1 LILESILPLEI
12 LLNRGDYKFE
22 FAPNCIIFDCLK
34 STPMS
39 SRSPEYPT
47 FSLNNKVALVTGAGR
62 GLGRSCALALANAGA
77 DIALGLRDVSTAKDV
92 ESEIKA
98 LGRQVIRVQMDV
110 STVKEIQSA
119 VEQVI
124 ARFGRI
130 DILVNNVGV
139 APGNAAEKVTETDYD
154 LTMNLNVKAMFF
166 TAQTVA
172 RYMIKQGSGRIVN
185 MSSQAGSITL
195 DDESVYC
202 MSKAAVNHMTKNL
215 ASEWAKYNIQV
226 NAVAPTFIETPGT
239 EPWLNDPQFRQS
251 VLDRIPLGR
260 IGKPMEVAGT
270 VLFLASD
277 AASLITG
284 EIIMIDGGWTL
295 K

>member
-1 LILESILPLEI
+1 M
-12 LLNRGDYKFE
+12 
-22 FAPNCIIFDCLK
+22 K
-34 STPMS
+34 SMS
-39 SRSPEYPT
+39 LEYPT
-47 FSLNNKVALVTGAGR
+47 FEVKDKVALITGAGR
-62 GLGRSCALALANAGA
+62 GLGKSCALALANAGA
-77 DIALGLRDVSTAKDV
+77 DIALGLRDVSTALDL

-98 LGRQVIRVQMDV
+98 MGRRVIRVQMDV
-110 STVKEIQSA
+110 STVQEIRSA
-119 VEQVI
+119 VEEVI
-124 ARFGRI
+124 NKFGRI

-139 APGNAAEKVTETDYD
+139 APANPAEKVTEADYD

-166 TAQTVA
+166 TSQAVA
-172 RYMIKQGSGRIVN
+172 EHMIKQGSGRMIN
-185 MSSQAGSITL
+185 MSSQAGSIAL

-239 EPWLNDPQFRQS
+239 EPWLKDPEFRQS

-260 IGKPMEVAGT
+260 IGKPMEVAGA
-270 VLFLASD
+270 VVFLASN

>member
-1 LILESILPLEI
+1 M
-12 LLNRGDYKFE
+12 
-22 FAPNCIIFDCLK
+22 
-34 STPMS
+34 T
-39 SRSPEYPT
+39 SRNFEYP
-47 FSLNNKVALVTGAGR
+47 SLSLKNKVALVTGAGK
-62 GLGRSCALALANAGA
+62 GLGRACALALANAGA
-77 DIALGLRDVSTAKDV
+77 DVALGLRDINSALDL
-92 ESEIKA
+92 ESEIKEM
-98 LGRQVIRVQMDV
+98 GRSVIRVQMDV
-110 STVKEIQSA
+110 STVKEIQIA
-119 VEQVI
+119 VDHII
-124 ARFGRI
+124 AHFGKI

-139 APGNAAEKVTETDYD
+139 APANAAENVTEKDYD

-166 TAQTVA
+166 TSQAVAKHMIAQ
-172 RYMIKQGSGRIVN
+172 GGGRIVN

-215 ASEWAKYNIQV
+215 ASEWAKFNIQV

-239 EPWLNDPQFRQS
+239 EPWLKNPEFRQS

-260 IGKPMEVAGT
+260 IGKPMEVAG
-270 VLFLASD
+270 VVVFLASD
-277 AASLITG
+277 SASLITG

>member
-1 LILESILPLEI
+1 
-12 LLNRGDYKFE
+12 
-22 FAPNCIIFDCLK
+22 
-34 STPMS
+34 MS
-39 SRSPEYPT
+39 SSNLDYPE
-47 FSLNNKVALVTGAGR
+47 FSLTDKVALVTGAGR
-62 GLGRSCALALANAGA
+62 GLGRACALAFAHAGA
-77 DIALGLRDVSTAKDV
+77 DVALGLRDKNTASDL
-92 ESEIKA
+92 ELEIKEM
-98 LGRQVIRVQMDV
+98 GRQVIRVQMDV
-110 STVKEIQSA
+110 STVNEINNA
-119 VEQVI
+119 VEEVVN
-124 ARFGRI
+124 RFGRI

-139 APGNAAEKVTETDYD
+139 APANPAEKVTEADYD

-166 TAQTVA
+166 TSQAVA
-172 RYMIKQGSGRIVN
+172 KHMIKQGGGRIVN

-202 MSKAAVNHMTKNL
+202 ISKAAVNHMTKNL

-239 EPWLNDPQFRQS
+239 EPWLKNPEFRQS

-260 IGKPMEVAGT
+260 IGKPMEVAGV
-270 VLFLASD
+270 VLFLASK

-284 EIIMIDGGWTL
+284 EIVVIDGGWTL

>member
-1 LILESILPLEI
+1 MNS
-12 LLNRGDYKFE
+12 
-22 FAPNCIIFDCLK
+22 K
-34 STPMS
+34 SL
-39 SRSPEYPT
+39 EYPT
-47 FSLNNKVALVTGAGR
+47 FSLKDKVALVTGAAR
-62 GLGRSCALALANAGA
+62 GLGKACALALAHAGA
-77 DIALGLRDVSTAKDV
+77 DIALGLREVNSAQDLEK
-92 ESEIKA
+92 EIRA
-98 LGRQVIRVQMDV
+98 MGRKVIRVQMDV
-110 STVKEIQSA
+110 ADVQEIQNA

-124 ARFGRI
+124 QNFSKI

-139 APGNAAEKVTETDYD
+139 APANPAEKVTEADYD

-166 TAQTVA
+166 ASQAVA
-172 RYMIKQGSGRIVN
+172 KHMIEQGGGRIVN
-185 MSSQAGSITL
+185 MSSQAGSVAL

-215 ASEWAKYNIQV
+215 ASEWAKYDIQV

-239 EPWLNDPQFRQS
+239 EPWLKDPEFRQS

-260 IGKPMEVAGT
+260 IGKPMEVAG
-270 VLFLASD
+270 VVVFLTSA

-284 EIIMIDGGWTL
+284 EIITVDGGWTL

>member
-1 LILESILPLEI
+1 MTSR
-12 LLNRGDYKFE
+12 NFDY
-22 FAPNCIIFDCLK
+22 P
-34 STPMS
+34 
-39 SRSPEYPT
+39 
-47 FSLNNKVALVTGAGR
+47 SLNLKNKVALVTGAGR
-62 GLGRSCALALANAGA
+62 GLGRACALALANAGA
-77 DIALGLRDVSTAKDV
+77 DVAIGLRDVNSALDL

-98 LGRQVIRVQMDV
+98 MGRRVIRVQMDV

-119 VEQVI
+119 VDQVI
-124 ARFGRI
+124 AHFGKI

-139 APGNAAEKVTETDYD
+139 APANAAENVTEKDYD

-166 TAQTVA
+166 TSQSVA
-172 RYMIKQGSGRIVN
+172 RHMIKQGGGRIIN
-185 MSSQAGSITL
+185 MSSQAGSIAL

-239 EPWLNDPQFRQS
+239 EPWLNDPDFKQS
-251 VLDRIPLGR
+251 VLARIPLGR
-260 IGKPMEVAGT
+260 IGKPMEVAG
-270 VLFLASD
+270 VVVFLASD
-277 AASLITG
+277 SASLITG

>member
-1 LILESILPLEI
+1 MSTKYP
-12 LLNRGDYKFE
+12 E
-22 FAPNCIIFDCLK
+22 FP
-34 STPMS
+34 SHT
-39 SRSPEYPT
+39 
-47 FSLNNKVALVTGAGR
+47 LNNKVALVTGAGR

-77 DIALGLRDVSTAKDV
+77 DIALGLRDVNSALDL

-98 LGRQVIRVQMDV
+98 MGRSVIRVQMDV
-110 STVKEIQSA
+110 STVNEIQGA
-119 VEQVI
+119 VELVI
-124 ARFGRI
+124 KSFGKI

-139 APGNAAEKVTETDYD
+139 APANPAELVTEADYD
-154 LTMNLNVKAMFF
+154 TTMNLNVKAMFF
-166 TAQTVA
+166 TSQCVA
-172 RYMIKQGSGRIVN
+172 RHMIKQGSGRIIN
-185 MSSQAGSITL
+185 MSSQAGSIAL

-239 EPWLNDPQFRQS
+239 EPWLNDPDFKQS
-251 VLDRIPLGR
+251 VLARIPLGR
-260 IGKPMEVAGT
+260 IGKPMEVAG
-270 VLFLASD
+270 VVVFLASE

-284 EIIMIDGGWTL
+284 EIIVIDGGWTL

>member
-1 LILESILPLEI
+1 MNETK
-12 LLNRGDYKFE
+12 NDF
-22 FAPNCIIFDCLK
+22 
-34 STPMS
+34 
-39 SRSPEYPT
+39 PT
-47 FSLNNKVALVTGAGR
+47 FNVNNKVALITGAGK
-62 GLGRSCALALANAGA
+62 GLGRACALALANAGA
-77 DIALGLRDVSTAKDV
+77 DIALGLRDVDSAKDL
-92 ESEIKA
+92 EADIKA
-98 LGRQVIRVQMDV
+98 MGRKVQRFQMDV
-110 STVKEIQSA
+110 SSISEINAAVASA
-119 VEQVI
+119 FDF
-124 ARFGRI
+124 FGKV
-130 DILVNNVGV
+130 DILINNVGV
-139 APGNAAEKVTETDYD
+139 APANPAELVTEEDYD
-154 LTMNLNVKAMFF
+154 TTMNLNVKAMFF
-166 TAQTVA
+166 TSQAVA
-172 RYMIKQGSGRIVN
+172 KQMIQKGGGKIIN

-239 EPWLNDPQFRQS
+239 EPWLKDPDFKQS

-284 EIIMIDGGWTL
+284 EIVIVDGGWTL

>member
-1 LILESILPLEI
+1 MNSKNL
-12 LLNRGDYKFE
+12 KF
-22 FAPNCIIFDCLK
+22 P
-34 STPMS
+34 SYT
-39 SRSPEYPT
+39 
-47 FSLNNKVALVTGAGR
+47 LNNKVALVTGAGR

-77 DIALGLRDVSTAKDV
+77 DVALGLRDVNSALDL

-98 LGRQVIRVQMDV
+98 MGRSVIRVQMDV
-110 STVKEIQSA
+110 STVEEIQSA
-119 VEQVI
+119 VELVI
-124 ARFGRI
+124 KSFGRI

-139 APGNAAEKVTETDYD
+139 APANPAELVTEADYD
-154 LTMNLNVKAMFF
+154 TTMNLNVKAMFF
-166 TAQTVA
+166 TSQYVA
-172 RYMIKQGSGRIVN
+172 RHMIKQGSGRIIN
-185 MSSQAGSITL
+185 MSSQAGSIAL

-239 EPWLNDPQFRQS
+239 EPWLNDPDFKQS
-251 VLDRIPLGR
+251 VLARIPLGR
-260 IGKPMEVAGT
+260 IGKPMEVAG
-270 VLFLASD
+270 VVVFLASE

-284 EIIMIDGGWTL
+284 EIIVIDGGWTL